1 MMLLRMVIWLG
12 TLCFVSQANA
22 VLQIQTPQEQT
33 QEITANDSKVQ
44 AIQSALV
51 QLEQEK
57 KKKEQRRAKL
67 YLALQK
73 QEEAIALIAKK
84 INQLSNQIQT
94 NRTETQRLKLEA
106 KNLQTVIKKQQAALS
121 AQIKSAYASGDNDL
135 TKMLFNQDQARDV
148 ERMLTYYQ
156 YFYQQRKINIDKFKA
171 LFAELNEVET
181 ALSQKRFE
189 LTQIVSQQESKQLEL
204 QKQQASRQVALQAVE
219 RDIEGD
225 KSKIAQLKADEQ
237 RLLDAIK
244 TAQQAAVSQ
253 KLELKG
259 LHNQKGQLLAPA
271 SGKLRRLFAT
281 RRQGQLKWKGIII
294 NGDAGSP
301 IQAIHVG
308 KVLYS
313 GWLRGFGLVLVVDH
327 GLGFMS
333 VYGHNQ
339 ALLKEPGDYVRRGE
353 TIALMGQSGGQTR
366 PNLYF
371 ELRNKGVPVNP
382 TAWLDF

>member
-1 MMLLRMVIWLG
+1 MTFLRMIIWLG
-12 TLCFVSQANA
+12 ALFFVFQANA
-22 VLQIQTPQEQT
+22 VLQKQTAQEVA
-33 QEITANDSKVQ
+33 ANDSEVQ
-44 AIQSALV
+44 AIQSALE
-51 QLEQEK
+51 QLEKEK
-57 KKKEQRRAKL
+57 KKKEQRRARL
-67 YLALQK
+67 FLDLQK
-73 QEEAIALIAKK
+73 QEEAIARIAKK
-84 INQLSNQIQT
+84 INQLSIQIQT
-94 NRTETQRLKLEA
+94 NRSETEQLRLEA
-106 KNLQTVIKKQQAALS
+106 KNLQSAIKEQQAALS

-135 TKMLFNQDQARDV
+135 TKMLFNQDQAGDV

-171 LFAELNEVET
+171 LFTELKQVET
-181 ALSQKRFE
+181 ALSQKQTE
-189 LTQIVSQQESKQLEL
+189 LTQIVSKQESEQIDL
-204 QKQQASRQVALQAVE
+204 QTQQASRQLALQAIE
-219 RDIEGD
+219 RDIKGD
-225 KSKIAQLKADEQ
+225 ESKIAQLKADEQ
-237 RLLDAIK
+237 RLVDAINA
-244 TAQQAAVSQ
+244 AQEAASSQ
-253 KLELKG
+253 KLELNG
-259 LHNQKGQLLAPA
+259 LRKQKGQLLAPA

-294 NGDAGSP
+294 NGEAGAP
-301 IQAIHVG
+301 IQSIHTG

>member
-1 MMLLRMVIWLG
+1 MLFLRIIIGLG
-12 TLCFVSQANA
+12 ALCFVSQATA
-22 VLQIQTPQEQT
+22 VLQKQTA
-33 QEITANDSKVQ
+33 QEIAANDSEVQ
-44 AIQSALV
+44 AIQSALEL
-51 QLEQEK
+51 LEKEK
-57 KKKEQRRAKL
+57 KQKEQRRAKL
-67 YLALQK
+67 FLDLQK
-73 QEEAIALIAKK
+73 QEEAIARIAKK
-84 INQLSNQIQT
+84 INQLSIQIQT
-94 NRTETQRLKLEA
+94 NRSETEQLRLEA
-106 KNLQTVIKKQQAALS
+106 KNLQSAIREQQAALS

-135 TKMLFNQDQARDV
+135 TKMLFNQDQAGDV

-171 LFAELNEVET
+171 LFAELKQVEA
-181 ALSQKRFE
+181 ALSQKQTE
-189 LTQIVSQQESKQLEL
+189 LSQIVSKQESEQIDL
-204 QKQQASRQVALQAVE
+204 QTQQASRQLALQAIE
-219 RDIEGD
+219 RDIKSDE
-225 KSKIAQLKADEQ
+225 SKIAQLKADEQ
-237 RLLDAIK
+237 RLVDAINA
-244 TAQQAAVSQ
+244 AQEAASSQ
-253 KLELKG
+253 KLALNG
-259 LHNQKGQLLAPA
+259 LRKQKGQLLAPA

-294 NGDAGSP
+294 NGEAGSP
-301 IQAIHVG
+301 IQSIHTG

>member
-1 MMLLRMVIWLG
+1 MLFLRMVIGLG
-12 TLCFVSQANA
+12 ALCFVSQATA
-22 VLQIQTPQEQT
+22 VLQKQTA
-33 QEITANDSKVQ
+33 QEIVANDSEVQ
-44 AIQSALV
+44 AIQSALE
-51 QLEQEK
+51 QLEKEK
-57 KKKEQRRAKL
+57 KKKEQRRARL
-67 YLALQK
+67 FLDLQK
-73 QEEAIALIAKK
+73 QEEAIARIAKK
-84 INQLSNQIQT
+84 INQLSIQIQT
-94 NRTETQRLKLEA
+94 NRSETEQLRLEA
-106 KNLQTVIKKQQAALS
+106 KNLQSAIKEQQVALS

-135 TKMLFNQDQARDV
+135 TKMLFNQDQAGDV

-156 YFYQQRKINIDKFKA
+156 YFYQQRKINIDKFKT
-171 LFAELNEVET
+171 LFAELKQVET
-181 ALSQKRFE
+181 ALHQKQTE
-189 LTQIVSQQESKQLEL
+189 LSQIVSKQESEQIDL
-204 QKQQASRQVALQAVE
+204 QTQQASRKLALQAIE
-219 RDIEGD
+219 RDIKGD
-225 KSKIAQLKADEQ
+225 ESKIAQLKADEQ
-237 RLLDAIK
+237 RLVDAINA
-244 TAQQAAVSQ
+244 AQEAASSQ
-253 KLELKG
+253 KIELNG
-259 LHNQKGQLLAPA
+259 LRKQKGQLLAPA

-294 NGDAGSP
+294 NGEAGSP
-301 IQAIHVG
+301 IQSIHTG